1 MNLSRFSLSSST
13 IFLLIPACTNDGC
26 GSAEEG
32 RAGMNH
38 IFRVKV
44 DVNLVL
50 AKGPVRV
57 DGVQQDGVIFRGE
70 FWNVSP
76 LAPSK
81 SLEDEE

>member
-1 MNLSRFSLSSST
+1 
-13 IFLLIPACTNDGC
+13 
-26 GSAEEG
+26 
-32 RAGMNH
+32 MNH